1 MSVSHGSLSE
11 SLDISKGSIITS
23 IAGQKVHAIEDVSNL
38 LRSNLANRIEI
49 TWYDETGKKL
59 TSSVILPTL
68 KGKAGILGASIKNK
82 PNVAHDSFYGLEK
95 YKSFFGSNPMIF
107 LLPMPSMPQKL
118 VPYSDLMAPRYESSV
133 LGSSFPIFATML
145 FWLWY
150 INFYVGIFNALP
162 IGPLDGGQ
170 LYNSFTKSKIKSLSS
185 TRTNI
190 ITIALTVIMIIII
203 SMPILLPWIIL

>member
-1 MSVSHGSLSE
+1 VSISHGSLAE
-11 SLDISKGSIITS
+11 SLDISKGSIIES
-23 IAGQKVHAIEDVSNL
+23 IAGQKVHAIDNVSNL
-38 LRSNLANRIEI
+38 LRSNLGNKIEI
-49 TWYDETGKKL
+49 TWYDETGKKI
-59 TSSVILPTL
+59 TRSVILPTL
-68 KGKAGILGASIKNK
+68 EKGGILGASIKNK
-82 PNVAHDSFYGLEK
+82 PNVAHDSFYALEK
-95 YKSFFGSNPMIF
+95 YKSFFGSNPMIL
-107 LLPMPSMPQKL
+107 LLPMPSMAQEL

-170 LYNSFTKSKIKSLSS
+170 LYNSFIKTKTKSLSS

-190 ITIALTVIMIIII
+190 ITIALTVIMITIII
-203 SMPILLPWIIL
+203 MSILLPWIIL